1 MCFLFFVFITCVLVF
16 SYNVS
21 VAQSYFGGYYK
32 VVFVLIFPR
41 WLHLCSK
48 LLSCLHYPLLIAI
61 QTSLRL
67 QIFLK
72 NWKSIYG
79 SILQWEEPRHREI
92 KSSVLGRKPLTEY
105 LLFVCFF
112 FRPPLYSRY
121 FLDIFFFLILAGVWF
136 FFSLCLVYWGA
147 CIFNYSSLQAISYEE
162 TFPCLHK
169 APEETSSRTRMK
181 RTFRYFCIFYVL
193 WIRLCL
199 ALPILRSTS
208 NPSPIP
214 CHRLSIFF
222 LSLSPLFP
230 PAGHK
235 GTRIWNTKQ

>member
-112 FRPPLYSRY
+112 SPAFIFQILLRY
-121 FLDIFFFLILAGVWF
+121 FFLSHSCWCLIF
-136 FFSLCLVYWGA
+136 FFSL
-147 CIFNYSSLQAISYEE
+147 
-162 TFPCLHK
+162 PCLL
-169 APEETSSRTRMK
+169 RCL
-181 RTFRYFCIFYVL
+181 YF
-193 WIRLCL
+193 
-199 ALPILRSTS
+199 
-208 NPSPIP
+208 
-214 CHRLSIFF
+214 
-222 LSLSPLFP
+222 
-230 PAGHK
+230 
-235 GTRIWNTKQ
+235 